1 MHAVERGARL
11 KEPLRSSVDLDWR
24 AAGALRYE
32 DMAMRHVP
40 NAVTLLRLLLIPV
53 LVVLLAQRD
62 YATAFAVFF
71 VSALS
76 DFADGVI
83 ARHWNARTRLGAI
96 ADPLVDKLT
105 MLTVTLT
112 LAAQELLP
120 FWLVAA
126 IVVRDLVI
134 VGGALAYHY
143 TVGRYDVA
151 PTHLSK
157 LNTAIEFLT
166 LAMVLGNAADIV
178 SASAAMPTLF
188 ALLMATIVASGAQYV
203 WVWGRRAIR
212 HYAGRN
218 PSAEK

>member
-1 MHAVERGARL
+1 
-11 KEPLRSSVDLDWR
+11 
-24 AAGALRYE
+24 
-32 DMAMRHVP
+32 MRHVP
-40 NAVTLLRLLLIPV
+40 NALTLLRFLLIPV
-53 LVVLLAQRD
+53 LIVLLSQRG
-62 YATAFAVFF
+62 YGTAFAVFF

-83 ARHWNARTRLGAI
+83 ARRWDARTRFGAI

-112 LAAQELLP
+112 LAAQGLLP
-120 FWLVAA
+120 LWLVAA

-151 PTHLSK
+151 PTLLSK

-166 LAMVLGNAADIV
+166 LAMVLG
-178 SASAAMPTLF
+178 SAANIVGANASMPMLF

-203 WVWGRRAIR
+203 WVWGRRAIG

-218 PSAEK
+218 PSAER

>member
-1 MHAVERGARL
+1 
-11 KEPLRSSVDLDWR
+11 
-24 AAGALRYE
+24 
-32 DMAMRHVP
+32 MRHVP
-40 NAVTLLRLLLIPV
+40 NALTLLRFLLIPV
-53 LVVLLAQRD
+53 LIVLLAQRS
-62 YATAFAVFF
+62 YGMAFAVFF

-83 ARHWNARTRLGAI
+83 ARRWNARTRFGAI

-112 LAAQELLP
+112 LAVQGLLP
-120 FWLVAA
+120 LWLVAA
-126 IVVRDLVI
+126 IVVRDLMI

-143 TVGRYDVA
+143 TVGRYDMA
-151 PTHLSK
+151 PTLLSK

-166 LAMVLGNAADIV
+166 LAMVLGSAADIV
-178 SASAAMPTLF
+178 DARAAMPMLF

-212 HYAGRN
+212 HYAGSN
-218 PSAEK
+218 PSPEK